1 MSLADMRKE
10 LKDLR
15 KKAMP
20 TPVSRMKK
28 SECAAELARL
38 KGSQVEEV
46 KEVKEFLAK
55 AEVPKKT
62 AKKVEAVQKVEHKKQ
77 EEVVKKTKGVKA
89 PKEASSEVKV
99 PTTKDAAKPKKE
111 SKAGSEEMKERMAKL
126 RAMRKKKDE

>member
-28 SECAAELARL
+28 ADCAAELARL
-38 KGSQVEEV
+38 KGLHHVEEKKV
-46 KEVKEFLAK
+46 EAVLEK

-62 AKKVEAVQKVEHKKQ
+62 AKKVEAVQKKEHKKQ
-77 EEVVKKTKGVKA
+77 AEEPAVKKTKGVKA
-89 PKEASSEVKV
+89 E
-99 PTTKDAAKPKKE
+99 PKKE
-111 SKAGSEEMKERMAKL
+111 EPKKETKPKAEKGSEEMKARMAKL
-126 RAMRKKKDE
+126 REARKAKKKEE

>member
-38 KGSQVEEV
+38 KGSHVEEV
-46 KEVKEFLAK
+46 KEVKEVLAK

-77 EEVVKKTKGVKA
+77 EAAVKKTKGVK
-89 PKEASSEVKV
+89 EASAEVKV
-99 PTTKDAAKPKKE
+99 PTTKDKPKKE